1 MLKKQ
6 TMKLFTYILFLIP
19 CLTFAQT
26 DNEKLV
32 DSLKYTADVPFLDP
46 NHYLK
51 NYGCGDSLFWKIV
64 KQKKEIVPL
73 LLNKLTDTTKT
84 NITVP
89 IIGRK
94 YTVADIAY
102 AAIREIIAGMPTF
115 DQLLSLDLDC
125 DGGRSHY
132 WELTKYF
139 VHRESFQN
147 ELENWYNKNEIDF
160 IWVSTNEFLTCD
172 CDGKHPSGGHYELK
186 K

>member
-1 MLKKQ
+1 
-6 TMKLFTYILFLIP
+6 MKLFTYIVFLLP
-19 CLTFAQT
+19 CLTFAQM

-32 DSLKYTADVPFLDP
+32 DSLKYTTDVPFLDP
-46 NHYLK
+46 HHYLK
-51 NYGCGDSLFWKIV
+51 NFGCGDSLFWKIV

-89 IIGRK
+89 IIGGK

-102 AAIREIIAGMPTF
+102 AVIREIIAGMPTF
-115 DQLLSLDLDC
+115 DKLLSLDVDC

-139 VHRESFQN
+139 MYRESFQN
-147 ELENWYNKNEIDF
+147 ELEKWYNKNEIDF
-160 IWVSTNEFLTCD
+160 IWVSSNEFLTCD